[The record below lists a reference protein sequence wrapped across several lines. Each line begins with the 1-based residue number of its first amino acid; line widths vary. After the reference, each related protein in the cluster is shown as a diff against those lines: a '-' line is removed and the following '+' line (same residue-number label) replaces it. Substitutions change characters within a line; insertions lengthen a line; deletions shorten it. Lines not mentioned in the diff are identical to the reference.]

1 MAPAPVSMA
10 YVPEGA
16 RGGDAASILPF
27 LPLAELDDHT
37 IRVLCQAF
45 DLACVQ
51 LRDVNQPY
59 VVSARIAKSMIVAAK
74 NGERD
79 PVRLCNVGLDSLGSR
94 KPRGAAKKRKP

>member
-1 MAPAPVSMA
+1 M
-10 YVPEGA
+10 
-16 RGGDAASILPF
+16 PF
-27 LPLAELDDHT
+27 LPLAEFDDHT

-51 LRDVNQPY
+51 LRDVDQPY
-59 VVSARIAKSMIVAAK
+59 IFHASIAKSMLEAAK

-94 KPRGAAKKRKP
+94 KPRRR